1 MIVVK
6 WIIGIKNSHVY
17 MCIHVCMHKH
27 ECVCVLCV
35 HMSALLHV
43 SVGVH
48 APKLYVYQAK
58 NGFVC
63 QSSTPTLYESHLGC
77 FLLCMLDQLAH
88 EIWGFCCLHPRI
100 TEKYYCVWLLH
111 GLEIWT
117 YVLKCSN
124 EQCSCPGSVIVM
136 KWVFKSY
143 RGIQNFISMS
153 AYWSIA
159 NNREKL

>member
-1 MIVVK
+1 M
-6 WIIGIKNSHVY
+6 HV
-17 MCIHVCMHKH
+17 CIHVCMHKH

-58 NGFVC
+58 NDSVC

-88 EIWGFCCLHPRI
+88 EIMGFFCLYLPSHPRI
-100 TEKYYCVWLLH
+100 IENYYCVWLLH

-124 EQCSCPGSVIVM
+124 AQCLLS
-136 KWVFKSY
+136 W
-143 RGIQNFISMS
+143 RGYWHEMS
-153 AYWSIA
+153 FQVLQRYS
-159 NNREKL
+159 KLYFYVYLLKYCQ